1 MEVRKYRLLVEG
13 PRYLLGTN
21 EAGEP
26 MRYVLMLGAHFYAD
40 VDWSLK
46 RDYEEVNISPVTEEH
61 DDWNTIR
68 GMDFEEAKALTGI
81 KARSW
86 ADLETKWRAL

>member
-1 MEVRKYRLLVEG
+1 MEVREYKLLVEG
-13 PRYLLGTN
+13 PRYLLGTTKS
-21 EAGEP
+21 GEP
-26 MRYVLMLGAHFYAD
+26 MRYVLMLGAHFYSD

-46 RDYEEVNISPVTEEH
+46 RDYKEVEASLVTEKSGW
-61 DDWNTIR
+61 DPIR
-68 GMDFEEAKALTGI
+68 GMDFDDAKTLTGI

>member
-1 MEVRKYRLLVEG
+1 MLGLDKEG
-13 PRYLLGTN
+13 LPKH
-21 EAGEP
+21 
-26 MRYVLMLGAHFYAD
+26 YVLNAEDLFFSD

-46 RDYEEVNISPVTEEH
+46 RDYEEVDISPVTEKPGW
-61 DDWNTIR
+61 DTIR
-68 GMDFEEAKALTGI
+68 GMDFDEAKALTGI